1 MTKNVKKWLY
11 GLISTAISSMA
22 TSLSTYVIAPKEFNF
37 GAGFKNIMIITGIS
51 AFISIANYMQK
62 SPWEIK

>member
-1 MTKNVKKWLY
+1 MSKKIKKWLY

-37 GAGFKNIMIITGIS
+37 GSGLKNILIIAGIS
-51 AFISIANYMQK
+51 AFISVANYMQK
-62 SPWEIK
+62 SPWEGK

>member
-1 MTKNVKKWLY
+1 MSKTIKKWTY

-22 TSLSTYVIAPKEFNF
+22 TSLSTFVIAPKEFNF
-37 GAGFKNIMIITGIS
+37 EAGLKNILIIAGIS

-62 SPWEIK
+62 SPWETK